1 MISSRHEPG
10 LKRCGGCLLVW
21 LLWGCSGAGPEEP
34 DPGAVAHVPGRA
46 DQGAAVM
53 VDAPLELS
61 ALHQEAEAAKETT
74 SQELRASHLVEFED
88 DLGYDPLAATNLG
101 QIVTELPF
109 DAKAFEA
116 RLSTLGFAIE
126 GNSGASSFVSGYS
139 RIYAADLPVFISSDM
154 VLEAM
159 YRSHDKILQLLEEV
173 SLRPRLERL
182 LLALRSS
189 LGAKQ
194 DTLSPETASDL
205 NFYLGVALSL
215 LNDGRVD
222 EREPPGVREFVEAA
236 LEAQGEQK
244 RILFGV
250 ERRIDFSQFKP
261 RGHYAGDPA
270 LESYFRAMIWLGRID
285 LRLLETQGDG
295 NQLLRRRQVEAMIGL
310 RRLLGADALADYLAI
325 DRTLTLFVGEHD
337 YMTVQDVDTLL
348 DLLDDPKDLQRVD
361 DSALA
366 AALVEGHFGEQ
377 RIASHVMRRVPG
389 GDTFPL
395 NASFALFGQRYTVD
409 SHVLSNV
416 VYDRVPTRVVPNPL
430 DVAFGALGNDQA
442 VALIGAELDD
452 EAGYA
457 GQLSAMRLL
466 VDEHPREY
474 WESSL
479 YTTWLNALRTLSPTA
494 TPASDLPAVARTEAW
509 GRRLLNT
516 QLSSWAQLR
525 HNNVLYVKQSYTSSA
540 ACEYPDAYVDPY
552 PDFFQSIIK
561 FAERAIAV
569 TAELE
574 LEGDLGQRIEDYFG
588 RVARI
593 NLMLAEMAEAQRT
606 GEPHNAEHM
615 AFINQAVTYDINCDG
630 TLLGHSGWYS
640 ELHFDPLQAVEM
652 DPVITDVHTD
662 IGGDVPVAR
671 GPSVLHVGTGL
682 PRYIVMT
689 VESCQGPR
697 AYAGLVSA
705 YHEVLEDGLTRLTD
719 EEWKERINYQPP
731 SVDWVAPLLVEQSAS
746 D

>member
-1 MISSRHEPG
+1 MTMSKGELTPRH
-10 LKRCGGCLLVW
+10 CWAQLLV
-21 LLWGCSGAGPEEP
+21 LLVTGCSSTGTLP
-34 DPGAVAHVPGRA
+34 DPGAVAHVPGSA
-46 DQGAAVM
+46 DPGDPVM

-61 ALHQEAEAAKETT
+61 TLNQEAKAAKEAT
-74 SQELRASHLVEFED
+74 SQELRQSHDVEFEEE
-88 DLGYDPLAATNLG
+88 LGYNPLTATSLD
-101 QIVTELPF
+101 QVLTELPV
-109 DAKAFEA
+109 DAEAFEA
-116 RLSTLGFAIE
+116 QLSTLGFAID
-126 GNSGASSFVSGYS
+126 GDSGASSFVSGYS

-159 YRSHDKILQLLEEV
+159 YRSHDKILQRLEEV
-173 SLRPRLERL
+173 SLRPRLEQL
-182 LLALRSS
+182 LLALRTS
-189 LGAKQ
+189 LGTEQ
-194 DTLSPETASDL
+194 GTFSPETASDL

-215 LNDGRVD
+215 LDGGRVD
-222 EREPPGVREFVEAA
+222 NREPPGVREFVEAA
-236 LEAQGEQK
+236 VEAEGEQE
-244 RILFGV
+244 RVLFGV

-261 RGHYAGDPA
+261 RGHYAGDPL

-285 LRLLETQGDG
+285 LRLLETQHNGD
-295 NQLLRRRQVEAMIGL
+295 QVLRRRQVEAMIGL

-325 DRTLTLFVGEHD
+325 DRTLTLFVGQHD
-337 YMTVQDVDTLL
+337 YMTVQDVDGLL
-348 DLLDDPKDLQRVD
+348 EILDSPEDLQDID

-366 AALVEGHFGEQ
+366 SALVEGHFGEQ
-377 RIASHVMRRVPG
+377 RIASHIMRRASG

-442 VALIGAELDD
+442 LALIGAELDD

-457 GQLSAMRLL
+457 GQLSAMRML
-466 VDEHPREY
+466 VDEHPEEY

-479 YTTWLNALRTLSPTA
+479 YTTWLGALRTLSPA
-494 TPASDLPAVARTEAW
+494 GTPASDLPAVASTEAW

-525 HNNVLYVKQSYTSSA
+525 HNNVLYVKQSYTSNA

-552 PDFFQSIIK
+552 PEFFESIVK

-574 LEGDLGQRIEDYFG
+574 LEGELGQQIEDYFG

-593 NLMLAEMAEAQRT
+593 NLTLAEMADVQRT
-606 GEPHNAEHM
+606 GEPHSAEHM
-615 AFINQAVTYDINCDG
+615 AFINQTVTADVNCDG
-630 TLLGHSGWYS
+630 TILGHTGWYS

-662 IGGDVPVAR
+662 IGGDHPVAR
-671 GPSVLHVGTGL
+671 DPSVLHVGTGL

-705 YHEVLEDGLTRLTD
+705 YHEVVEDGLTRLTD
-719 EEWKERINYQPP
+719 EEWKERIREQAP
-731 SVDWVAPLLVEQSAS
+731 SVDWFTPLLVGSAS